1 MRPGKGTASRAPR
14 AALSAAAL
22 GRALGGRLPD
32 AGMRIGLL
40 GGSFNPTHDGH
51 LDLSKTA
58 LVRLALDEVWW
69 LVSPQNPLKPKAGMA
84 GLDQR
89 VAQARTAADHPRIR
103 VTALESELG
112 TRYSVD
118 TIKTLKRQ
126 FPKVDFVWLMGAD
139 NLIQLPN
146 WKDWEQLFRQV
157 AIAVFARPGYS
168 EQALAGEPAKLF
180 ADCRVA
186 ERRAAQLAATPP
198 PAWAFIHGPLN
209 LSSSTAIRKQAAER
223 GRN

>member
-1 MRPGKGTASRAPR
+1 MRLGKRTPGRVR
-14 AALSAAAL
+14 HAALSAAAL
-22 GRALGGRLPD
+22 ERALGGRRP
-32 AGMRIGLL
+32 GPGTRIGLL

-69 LVSPQNPLKPKAGMA
+69 LVSPQNPLKPTDDMA
-84 GLDQR
+84 SLDQR
-89 VAQARTAADHPRIR
+89 VAQACASVDHPQIR
-103 VTALESELG
+103 VTALEAELG

-118 TIKTLKRQ
+118 TIKALKRH
-126 FPKVDFVWLMGAD
+126 FPKVDFVWLIGAD
-139 NLIQLPN
+139 NLIQLPD

-168 EQALAGEPAKLF
+168 RKALAGKPARLF

-186 ERRAAQLAATPP
+186 ERRADQLAVTPP
-198 PAWAFIHGPLN
+198 PSWVFIHGPLN
-209 LSSSTAIRKQAAER
+209 PSSSTAIRKKVAGHGET
-223 GRN
+223 